1 MNPLLTW
8 DDYLVEGLQQSP
20 GGEIQTAEGGGDRRD
35 GQLHHGARLRASPGP
50 GRPLADG
57 AGQQQVP
64 HRRLDRDPL
73 QIYQGGQWQY

>member
-35 GQLHHGARLRASPGP
+35 GQLHHGARLPTPERT
-50 GRPLADG
+50 D
-57 AGQQQVP
+57 QVEEDDA
-64 HRRLDRDPL
+64 R
-73 QIYQGGQWQY
+73 Q